1 MNFNKLQQAAF
12 CVLCETTY
20 YKIYAIWA
28 NLHIIATGAA
38 QPWKPMPLSSRYTV
52 FVLMLTLEEL
62 WSSAII
68 ESAECFLLLCKVRV
82 HIQQLRC
89 LTLCGWVTVVLW
101 KTNKQTVSSW
111 TVEEARN
118 FTNWLLQWWHPIT
131 VIHLNSLSFTEMTH
145 SFTNAF
151 KGRLNN

>member
-20 YKIYAIWA
+20 YKIYTIWA

-38 QPWKPMPLSSRYTV
+38 QPWKAMPLSSRYT
-52 FVLMLTLEEL
+52 EL

-68 ESAECFLLLCKVRV
+68 ESTESFLLLCKVRV

-111 TVEEARN
+111 TVEEGRN

-131 VIHLNSLSFTEMTH
+131 VIDLNSLSFTEMTH